1 MFNCFNQSLF
11 GSINKKKSHIFLK
24 KKLVFPF
31 LVTDLYALTILW
43 HINETLVTMQLE
55 WKKTQTKQQKRT
67 DVIVGRFHNNP
78 KKLNHTREIRTRS
91 QKEKIIKYTHN
102 NKDWKSLVGDKV
114 PHYENC
120 FWKKCVKESVSVTM

>member
-1 MFNCFNQSLF
+1 M
-11 GSINKKKSHIFLK
+11 KK
-24 KKLVFPF
+24 P
-31 LVTDLYALTILW
+31 
-43 HINETLVTMQLE
+43 
-55 WKKTQTKQQKRT
+55 QTKQQKRT
-67 DVIVGRFHNNP
+67 YVIVGRFHNNP

-120 FWKKCVKESVSVTM
+120 FWKECVKESVSVSVCKGRQEMVEEESEDCCDWLHLL